1 MKKEKG
7 SVTLFVLISC
17 MFMIIILLVVNI
29 GVMNKN
35 RSQEKELEEISKQY
49 NHNET
54 DLDNT
59 YDETVDNE
67 GYIKKSEVEELINKK
82 IEEERNNNYYKPGD
96 TYKTTVTTGGYV
108 TNLGTE
114 YTANIFLDKLIS
126 DEVKSVT
133 INSVT
138 GGVCIRQNGNYLL
151 DTTSYENPYSGFTV
165 ELTLRSG
172 FDNSMGLKIIVPEK
186 NSKVENNSSIGI
198 ALEGLNITFE

>member
-49 NHNET
+49 NQNET

-67 GYIKKSEVEELINKK
+67 GYIKKSEVEELM
-82 IEEERNNNYYKPGD
+82 
-96 TYKTTVTTGGYV
+96 
-108 TNLGTE
+108 
-114 YTANIFLDKLIS
+114 
-126 DEVKSVT
+126 SV
-133 INSVT
+133 
-138 GGVCIRQNGNYLL
+138 
-151 DTTSYENPYSGFTV
+151 
-165 ELTLRSG
+165 
-172 FDNSMGLKIIVPEK
+172 
-186 NSKVENNSSIGI
+186 
-198 ALEGLNITFE
+198 